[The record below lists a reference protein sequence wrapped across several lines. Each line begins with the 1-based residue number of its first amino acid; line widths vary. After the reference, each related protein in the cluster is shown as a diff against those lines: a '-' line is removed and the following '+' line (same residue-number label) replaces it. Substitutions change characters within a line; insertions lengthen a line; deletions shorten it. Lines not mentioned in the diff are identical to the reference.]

1 MEVTLKDISR
11 RIMEIAEERGYSKY
25 SLAEKVPEVVQST
38 VYNALSGEMSMKVET
53 LLYICNALEISMKDF
68 FDFDG
73 EIEYHLSNDEKVV
86 VETMRSVDDK
96 VRQRMVGYA
105 TSLKDINE

>member
-25 SLAEKVPEVVQST
+25 GLSDKVPEVVRST

-53 LLYICNALEISMKDF
+53 LIYICNALEISMKDF

-73 EIEYHLSNDEKVV
+73 EVQYHLTKDEKIVI
-86 VETMRSVDDK
+86 ETMRSVDDK
-96 VRQRMVGYA
+96 ARQRMVGYA
-105 TSLKDINE
+105 TSLKDIKE